1 MSNRTKLLPHY
12 LRKPSAVVALVWLA
26 FLILGSLLGKYWL
39 PYDPTM
45 PLPGSELQLPSWQH
59 LMGTDDLGRDIF
71 SRLFSSTSLS
81 LYASIW
87 TLVPAFA
94 IGLPM
99 ALFAAEKRGQVENTL
114 SRVADIVFALPSTV
128 MLLAL
133 IGTIG
138 VKTEPVMVFFGC
150 LIAPAVY
157 RIMLGQ
163 TIAVRQRLYVD
174 AARLNGLN
182 SLQINLRHVLP
193 ALYRFLA
200 VQLAMLF
207 AVSLLMQAGL
217 AFLGFGPQEPQ
228 ASWGAMIAN
237 GNLHIYDFPWMMVP
251 PGLMLVLTVLA
262 ANHLADVIGGGDP
275 ALAKPMTILIRS
287 IARKVPAAPS
297 LETNPADG
305 NALLEIRDLRVAVT
319 GAHELVTGVS
329 LKLMPGRVLGIVG
342 ESGCGKTMTAL
353 SVIGVLPKGVQITSG
368 SVFLKGQNIAGWS
381 EKQLNAVRGK
391 QIAYISQEPMVAL
404 DPMFSVANQLTVQIR
419 RLRKVSKGQAKLIA
433 LDLLNKVGI
442 PAPERVMK
450 SYPHQLSGGMA
461 QRVAIALALTGQPDL
476 LIADEPTTALD
487 VTIQAEILE
496 LLRSLVHEF
505 KMGVVIVT
513 HNLGVVAD
521 IADEVA
527 VMYAGQVV
535 ESGLVSEVLNH
546 PAHPYTAALLGADP
560 HVPSNVARPERLASI
575 AGNVPAPATWTSSCR
590 FADRCSFATDVCKQD
605 LQISPAHSVGTVQ
618 CQRFGELTLE
628 VLHK

>member
-1 MSNRTKLLPHY
+1 
-12 LRKPSAVVALVWLA
+12 
-26 FLILGSLLGKYWL
+26 
-39 PYDPTM
+39 
-45 PLPGSELQLPSWQH
+45 
-59 LMGTDDLGRDIF
+59 
-71 SRLFSSTSLS
+71 
-81 LYASIW
+81 
-87 TLVPAFA
+87 
-94 IGLPM
+94 
-99 ALFAAEKRGQVENTL
+99 
-114 SRVADIVFALPSTV
+114 
-128 MLLAL
+128 
-133 IGTIG
+133 
-138 VKTEPVMVFFGC
+138 
-150 LIAPAVY
+150 
-157 RIMLGQ
+157 
-163 TIAVRQRLYVD
+163 
-174 AARLNGLN
+174 
-182 SLQINLRHVLP
+182 
-193 ALYRFLA
+193 
-200 VQLAMLF
+200 
-207 AVSLLMQAGL
+207 
-217 AFLGFGPQEPQ
+217 
-228 ASWGAMIAN
+228 MIAN

-305 NALLEIRDLRVAVT
+305 NALLEIRDLRVAVS

-505 KMGVVIVT
+505 NMGVVIVT

-605 LQISPAHSVGTVQ
+605 LQIRPAHSGGTVQ

>member
-1 MSNRTKLLPHY
+1 MKISKFLPHY
-12 LRKPSAVVALVWLA
+12 LRKPSAIISLAWLV
-26 FLILGSLLGKYWL
+26 FLIAGSLLGEYWL
-39 PYDPTM
+39 PYDPTI
-45 PLPGSELQLPSWQH
+45 PSPGAELRLPSWQH

-71 SRLFSSTSLS
+71 TRLFSSTSLS
-81 LYASIW
+81 LYASMW
-87 TLVPAFA
+87 TLVVAFA
-94 IGLPM
+94 IGLPA
-99 ALFAAEKRGQVENTL
+99 ALFAAEKRGVVENIS
-114 SRVADIVFALPSTV
+114 SRTADVIFALPSTV

-138 VKTEPVMVFFGC
+138 VKTEPVMVFFGF
-150 LIAPAVY
+150 LIAPAIY

-182 SLQINLRHVLP
+182 SWQINLRHVLP
-193 ALYRFLA
+193 SLYRFLA
-200 VQLAMLF
+200 VQVAMLF
-207 AVSLLMQAGL
+207 AVTLLMQAGL
-217 AFLGFGPQEPQ
+217 AFLGLGPQEPL

-237 GNLHIYDFPWMMVP
+237 GGLHIYDFPWMMVP

-262 ANHLADVIGGGDP
+262 ANHLADTIGGGDP

-287 IARKVPAAPS
+287 FARKIPEAPS
-297 LETNPADG
+297 LASEPADAG
-305 NALLEIRDLRVAVT
+305 ALLELRDLRVEVA

-329 LKLMPGRVLGIVG
+329 LKLQPGKVLGIVG

-353 SVIGVLPKGVQITSG
+353 SVIGVLPKGVQISSG
-368 SVFLKGQNIAGWS
+368 SVFLNGRNIAGWS
-381 EKQLNAVRGK
+381 EKQLNAIRGK
-391 QIAYISQEPMVAL
+391 EIAYISQEPMVAL
-404 DPMFSVANQLTVQIR
+404 DPMFSVANQLMTQIR
-419 RLRKVSKGQAKLIA
+419 RLRKVPKSQARAIA
-433 LDLLNKVGI
+433 LDLLHKVGI
-442 PAPERVMK
+442 PAPERVMR

-461 QRVAIALALTGQPDL
+461 QRVAIALALTGQPSL

-496 LLRSLVHEF
+496 LLRSLVAEF
-505 KMGVVIVT
+505 NMGVAIVT

-521 IADEVA
+521 IADDVA

-535 ESGLVSEVLNH
+535 ESGSVSEVLNH

-560 HVPSNVARPERLASI
+560 HVPSNVERPDRLASI
-575 AGNVPAPATWTSSCR
+575 PGNVPAPATWTSSCR
-590 FADRCSFATDVCKQD
+590 FADRCAFATEVCKQP
-605 LQISPAHSVGTVQ
+605 LTETSAHGGGTVK
-618 CQRFGELTLE
+618 CQRYGQIQLE